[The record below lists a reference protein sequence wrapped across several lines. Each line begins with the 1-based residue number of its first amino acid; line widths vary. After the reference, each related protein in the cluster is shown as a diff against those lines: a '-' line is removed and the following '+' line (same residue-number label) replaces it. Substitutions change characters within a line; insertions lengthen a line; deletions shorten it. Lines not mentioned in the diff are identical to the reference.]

1 MNLENLGSFEI
12 PSTEQ
17 HYTARDTILYAL
29 GLGYG
34 AAPLDPHQL
43 RFVYEQGLLA
53 LPTMCNVLAPAP
65 FWLTNPELGVSWP
78 EVLHGEQSLQNYRAI
93 AAAGHVR
100 ASYRITAIDDKGAEK
115 GAVLHL
121 EKLLYDL
128 ADNALVAKVD
138 AAIYMRGDGG
148 QGGFG
153 EPRPPVPALVEREPD
168 LAIDIPTLPQ
178 AALIY
183 RLSGDF
189 NPIHAWPE
197 AARAG
202 GLDRPILHG
211 LCTMGIA
218 ARALTE
224 ALCHD
229 APARL
234 QAMSVRFSRMV
245 YPGETIR
252 VEIFHERDGVAF
264 RCRVPGR
271 NAIVIDRGHARLA

>member
-93 AAAGHVR
+93 AAAGQ
-100 ASYRITAIDDKGAEK
+100 
-115 GAVLHL
+115 HL

-271 NAIVIDRGHARLA
+271 NAIVIDRGHARIA